1 MTEDPTTQE
10 LRVAQLKRELEEKD
24 RAEQSELEP
33 ETETHD
39 RRAMK
44 AEYLRAKLEQRAE
57 AEREA
62 AAEDDPKEAGDG

>member
-1 MTEDPTTQE
+1 VTEDPTTEE
-10 LRVAQLKRELEEKD
+10 LRVAQLKREVEEKD
-24 RAEQSELEP
+24 RAAEAEQKP

-57 AEREA
+57 SERQA
-62 AAEDDPKEAGDG
+62 ASEEGNDG